1 MNETRWFKIAAAF
14 AAAIALGLLEASWT
28 TPSAPGAT
36 RPMLGS
42 FGIGVVLVIV
52 CWERV
57 WWMPALSMLEEIVQI
72 VFGQLPPV
80 RPTVFQA
87 LFHHWSASFTFVNLY
102 PYITFPLVGIVGEL
116 AYRYFK
122 NRKTI
127 AA

>member
-1 MNETRWFKIAAAF
+1 MNEKRWFKITAAF

-72 VFGQLPPV
+72 FFGQLPPV
-80 RPTVFQA
+80 RPTVYQA
-87 LFHHWSASFTFVNLY
+87 LFHHWSASCTFINLY
-102 PYITFPLVGIVGEL
+102 PYITLPLVGIVGEL
-116 AYRYFK
+116 AYRYYTK
-122 NRKTI
+122 RKPI
-127 AA
+127 EA